1 MPRPKAESCIYPID
15 EKTVIL
21 LGKPRKLYN
30 KHIGAVCEHAVYIW
44 IQRFEA
50 LPKSRQPK
58 KRPVRIGLALIP
70 TAADMKMKYLYE
82 EKTVQKHTIAKW
94 CKNEGCEAVATNIT
108 FNYQKPSYVRFYTAI
123 GLVE

>member
-15 EKTVIL
+15 EKTVIR

-30 KHIGAVCEHAVYIW
+30 KNIGAVCEHHVYIW

-58 KRPVRIGLALIP
+58 KRPVRIGLAFLP
-70 TAADMKMKYLYE
+70 SVADMKMKYLYE

-94 CKNEGCEAVATNIT
+94 CKNEGCELVAINIT
-108 FNYQKPSYVRFYTAI
+108 FNYQKPSYVRFYAAI